1 MRRKWP
7 VVTAAIPLAFGWA
20 MVAAHPAAA
29 SIRHGV
35 PRPGAQVR
43 SGGPVSQLS
52 QPGGPLSEP
61 GGPPSEPG
69 GRMSEPGDAFP
80 GAPTGIVTPR
90 ASSSQPGDQSGGQD
104 TGVSSSNWAGYAA
117 TGGAGSFTSVS
128 ARWTQPTASCAGGSQ
143 YAAFWVGLDGYTSTT
158 VEQIGTEADCTG
170 PGPQTP
176 QYYAW
181 YEVYPGAGVN
191 FANPV
196 SPGDTF
202 TGTVTSQGNDKFRLV
217 LEDTT
222 QGWTQTINTTQTGAD
237 LSSAEAIAEAP
248 SNTSGGSSVLPLT
261 DFGSVNFTGVTVNG
275 TSLDTLD
282 PVQISM
288 PDTSVAGM
296 ASDGSFSVTYAGTSG
311 NYTAADFAPW
321 FGF

>member
-7 VVTAAIPLAFGWA
+7 VVTAAIGLAIGWA
-20 MVAAHPAAA
+20 LVAAHPAAA

-35 PRPGAQVR
+35 PG
-43 SGGPVSQLS
+43 
-52 QPGGPLSEP
+52 
-61 GGPPSEPG
+61 
-69 GRMSEPGDAFP
+69 P

-90 ASSSQPGDQSGGQD
+90 ASSSQPGGQSGGKD
-104 TGVSSSNWAGYAA
+104 SGVSSSNWAGYAA
-117 TGGAGSFTSVS
+117 TGAAGRFTSVS
-128 ARWTQPTASCAGGSQ
+128 ASWTQPTASCAGGSQ
-143 YAAFWVGLDGYTSTT
+143 YAAFWVGLDGYTSKT

-170 PGPQTP
+170 PTP

-196 SPGDTF
+196 SPGDKF
-202 TGTVTSQGNDKFRLV
+202 TGTVTAQGNDKFRLV
-217 LEDTT
+217 LEDIT
-222 QGWTQTINTTQTGAD
+222 QGWTQTISATQAGAD

-261 DFGSVNFTGVTVNG
+261 DFGSVDFTGVTVNG

-296 ASDGSFSVTYAGTSG
+296 ASDGSFSVTYAGTSRT
-311 NYTAADFAPW
+311 YTAADYAPW

>member
-29 SIRHGV
+29 SIRHGG
-35 PRPGAQVR
+35 PGHGAQVR
-43 SGGPVSQLS
+43 PGGLVGQLS

-61 GGPPSEPG
+61 GGW
-69 GRMSEPGDAFP
+69 MSEPGDAFP
-80 GAPTGIVTPR
+80 GAPTGIVTPQ
-90 ASSSQPGDQSGGQD
+90 ASSSQSGGQNAS
-104 TGVSSSNWAGYAA
+104 VSSNWAGYAA
-117 TGGAGSFTSVS
+117 TGAAGSFTSVS
-128 ARWTQPTASCAGGSQ
+128 ASWTQPAASCAAGSQ
-143 YAAFWVGLDGYTSTT
+143 YAAFWVGLDGYTSKT

-170 PGPQTP
+170 PNP

-196 SPGDTF
+196 SPGDKF
-202 TGTVTSQGNDKFRLV
+202 TGTVTAQGNDKFRLV
-217 LEDTT
+217 LTDTT
-222 QGWTQTINTTQTGAD
+222 RGWTQTISATKAGAD

-248 SNTSGGSSVLPLT
+248 SGPSANSSPLPLT
-261 DFGSVNFTGVTVNG
+261 NFGSVGFTGVTANG
-275 TSLDTLD
+275 KSLDTLD

-288 PDTSVAGM
+288 PNTSVAGM
-296 ASDGSFSVTYAGTSG
+296 ASDGSFSVTYAGTG
-311 NYTAADFAPW
+311 GTDFAPW
-321 FGF
+321 FGI